1 MILHSESLRVRI
13 IGLSGSFPKGDGM
26 LFKRSAKETPEKK
39 IGLFE
44 RMKKALVAT
53 KENLVSKIEAVLSSR
68 TAIDEEAL
76 DELEGTLLGADLG
89 VRVTERIM
97 NAIRQ
102 QYKKDLIKTP
112 EDAKNEIRKQ
122 LLSILSPQSVSE
134 EQDSKGGV
142 QVWMVVGVNGTGKT
156 TTIGKLA
163 ARLSGEGKKVLICA
177 ADTFRPAAIEQL
189 AVWAERSGVDLIKSK
204 TGVDPSAVLHDALSA
219 AVARNSDVVMVDT
232 AGRLHT
238 KSHLMQ
244 ELEKMRRVA
253 ARKIP
258 GAPHEVL
265 LVVDATTGQNGLAQ
279 AREFMKLMGITG
291 LIVTKLD
298 GTAKGGILFSISEEL
313 GIPVQFIG
321 IGESLEDL
329 VDFSPEIFID
339 SLFSE
344 RNQNQLIPDS
354 KFQTKTSN
362 QESGISGIWNL
373 ES

>member
-1 MILHSESLRVRI
+1 
-13 IGLSGSFPKGDGM
+13 
-26 LFKRSAKETPEKK
+26 
-39 IGLFE
+39 
-44 RMKKALVAT
+44 
-53 KENLVSKIEAVLSSR
+53 
-68 TAIDEEAL
+68 
-76 DELEGTLLGADLG
+76 
-89 VRVTERIM
+89 
-97 NAIRQ
+97 
-102 QYKKDLIKTP
+102 
-112 EDAKNEIRKQ
+112 
-122 LLSILSPQSVSE
+122 
-134 EQDSKGGV
+134 
-142 QVWMVVGVNGTGKT
+142 MVVGVNGTGKT

-204 TGVDPSAVLHDALSA
+204 TGADPSAVLHDALSA

-232 AGRLHT
+232 AGRPHT

-313 GIPVQFIG
+313 GIPVQYIG

-344 RNQNQLIPDS
+344 QNRIGS
-354 KFQTKTSN
+354 
-362 QESGISGIWNL
+362 
-373 ES
+373 

>member
-1 MILHSESLRVRI
+1 MRSLF
-13 IGLSGSFPKGDGM
+13 SKGDSM
-26 LFKRSAKETPEKK
+26 LFKRSSKESPEKK

-53 KENLVSKIEAVLSSR
+53 KENLVNKIESVLSSR
-68 TAIDEEAL
+68 DTIDEEAL
-76 DELEGTLLGADLG
+76 DELEGTLLEADLG

-97 NAIRQ
+97 DAIRQ
-102 QYKKDLIKTP
+102 QQKKNLIKTA
-112 EDAKNEIRKQ
+112 EEARQVIRAQ
-122 LLSILSPQSVSE
+122 LLSILSPRQE
-134 EQDSKGGV
+134 AEAPENQGTP

-163 ARLSGEGKKVLICA
+163 ARISGEGKSVLVCA

-189 AVWAERSGVDLIKSK
+189 AIWAERSGAELIKSK
-204 TGVDPSAVLHDALSA
+204 SGVDPSAVLHDALSA
-219 AVARNSDVVMVDT
+219 ALARGSDVVIVDT

-238 KSHLMQ
+238 KSNLMQ

-253 ARKIP
+253 GRKVP

-279 AREFMKLMGITG
+279 AREFMKSMGITG

-298 GTAKGGILFSISEEL
+298 GTAKGGILFSISQEL

-329 VDFSPEIFID
+329 VDFSPEVFVE

-344 RNQNQLIPDS
+344 GNQIV
-354 KFQTKTSN
+354 SN
-362 QESGISGIWNL
+362 
-373 ES
+373 